1 MARYII
7 EVKYSHDKDGSE
19 VETIEL
25 NTKDIQWSMKEYQ
38 RNRQPFEW
46 RGKYKYSEGV

>member
-25 NTKDIQWSMKEYQ
+25 NTKDIQWSMKE
-38 RNRQPFEW
+38 
-46 RGKYKYSEGV
+46 